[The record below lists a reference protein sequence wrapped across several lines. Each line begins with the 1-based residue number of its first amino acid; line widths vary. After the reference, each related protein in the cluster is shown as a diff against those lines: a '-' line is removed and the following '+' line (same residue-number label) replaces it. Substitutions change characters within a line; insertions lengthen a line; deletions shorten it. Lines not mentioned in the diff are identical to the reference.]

1 MCYSFAIMLK
11 HLAIVGSWLL
21 YAGIMASQG
30 DKNARPNPQPAK
42 QEQPALHAANGKHGQ
57 SETSNNQGKTGDN
70 PPAGNASLERTQV
83 WWRDSNWW
91 LVIIAGLTGGFIGWQ
106 SWETRKA
113 SQAALLNAQAVI
125 NAERPWLLMNVE
137 RSKDSAA
144 GYIVSAKNCGRTP
157 ALIVSA
163 SGGGLGVNNHTD
175 LPTVPPYTREKSAR
189 SRIVIT
195 EESQMIAKVDRAALR
210 IMLGNDE
217 VFEQVMRCEK
227 KAYIFGNVLYRDA
240 VGPVGSPLHE
250 TRWIC
255 AFVPI
260 SDGNDLYPS
269 VDGLYLIEGTDEY
282 ARHT

>member
-1 MCYSFAIMLK
+1 MLK
-11 HLAIVGSWLL
+11 SLAILATWLIS
-21 YAGIMASQG
+21 AGIMAGQANK
-30 DKNARPNPQPAK
+30 DARPNPQPAK
-42 QEQPALHAANGKHGQ
+42 QEQPALHAANGEQGQ
-57 SETSNNQGKTGDN
+57 GN
-70 PPAGNASLERTQV
+70 AGNDKGKPDSVSPRRDTSLERPQV

-91 LVIIAGLTGGFIGWQ
+91 LVIVAALTGGVICWQ

-125 NAERPWLLMNVE
+125 NAERPWLLMIVE
-137 RSKDSAA
+137 RSKDSSS

-163 SGGGLGVNNHTD
+163 LGGGLGVDNHKD
-175 LPTVPPYTREKSAR
+175 LPTVPPYTREKSTR

-195 EESQMIAKVDRAALR
+195 DESQMIAKVDRAALR
-210 IMLGNDE
+210 IILGNDE
-217 VFEQVMRCEK
+217 IFEQVMRREK
-227 KAYIFGNVLYRDA
+227 KAYVFGNVLYRDA

-260 SDGNDLYPS
+260 GDWNDLYPA
-269 VDGLYLIEGTDEY
+269 VDDLYLIEGTDEY